1 MHPNS
6 PPQPGSPVGGPDAPQ
21 GEPAPYQD
29 PPTVPQQAFAGPPTG
44 VGPGGAAPLPRR
56 RRRLVVVL
64 AVLVA
69 VGAVVAAILVATG
82 SDGTSPGADAFG
94 PAAGSAEGEERGR
107 RPVTG
112 IEPSPGREITVAQD
126 GSGEF
131 GSIAEAAAV
140 AEPGD
145 TVVIAAGTY
154 EGELEIPAD
163 GAPDAYV
170 TYHAAP
176 GAEVVLTGETG
187 DQGLVQLEDRQ
198 WIRFVG
204 ITIRDSSGHG
214 LYAVGSSHIVLQDVE
229 IDGTQ
234 DGGAVFIE
242 GTDVRVLHSEVR
254 GTNAEG
260 LDAENEAVSFSGVD
274 GFEIAW
280 SIVEDNGEEGIDAKY
295 EARNGSI
302 HDNLTRAN
310 RGPNIYIDGANNVEV
325 YNNEVLDATGET
337 KAGISLGIEDLSET
351 RSTAAIEIYNNVISG
366 NDGGISFFVESE
378 GTFSDIAIINNTIV
392 DNGGFGIDPQD
403 HSFAG
408 TNVLRN
414 NIVTGH
420 DRDGDGDMEVF
431 AAERNLFGSGSV
443 GSDPVEGEVLFA
455 DAENG
460 DFRLV
465 EGSAG
470 VDGGSSDGVP
480 QADLL
485 GTARPEGEVDLGA
498 YEGALAPAE

>member
-6 PPQPGSPVGGPDAPQ
+6 PPQPGPPTPQ
-21 GEPAPYQD
+21 QD
-29 PPTVPQQAFAGPPTG
+29 PPTVPLQARPETPSD
-44 VGPGGAAPLPRR
+44 APVVDSDGTTPQAPRWR
-56 RRRLVVVL
+56 RPAVVLVVL
-64 AVLVA
+64 AAVVGIVAAVLVTA
-69 VGAVVAAILVATG
+69 G
-82 SDGTSPGADAFG
+82 SDGSSPGANGALG
-94 PAAGSAEGEERGR
+94 PAAGAGQAQERGR
-107 RPVTG
+107 RPIAQ
-112 IEPSPGREITVAQD
+112 IEPSPGRQLTVAQD

-131 GSIAEAAAV
+131 GTIGDAAREAR
-140 AEPGD
+140 PGD
-145 TVVIAAGTY
+145 TVVISAGTY
-154 EGELEIPAD
+154 DGTLEIPTD
-163 GAPDAYV
+163 GAPGAYI

-176 GAEVVLTGETG
+176 GADVVLTGEAD

-204 ITIRDSSGHG
+204 ITISDSSGHG
-214 LYAVGSSHIVLQDVE
+214 LYAVGSSHIVLQDVQ

-234 DGGAVFIE
+234 DGGAVFID
-242 GTDVRVLHSEVR
+242 GSDVQVLHAEVR
-254 GTNAEG
+254 DTNARG
-260 LDAENEAVSFSGVD
+260 LDADNEAVSFSGID

-280 SIVEDNGEEGIDAKY
+280 SIVEECGEEGIDAKY

-310 RGPNIYIDGANNVEV
+310 RGPNIYIDGANNIQV
-325 YNNEVLDATGET
+325 YNNEVLDASGET

-351 RSTAAIEIYNNVISG
+351 RRTSAIQIYNNVISG

-378 GTFSDIAIINNTIV
+378 GTFEDVSIVNNTIV
-392 DNGGFGIDPQD
+392 DNSGDGINPLD

-414 NIVTGH
+414 NIVTGN
-420 DRDGDGDMEVF
+420 DRDGAGDMEVF
-431 AAERNLFGSGSV
+431 TADHNLFGSAPV
-443 GSDPVEGEVLFA
+443 GADAVEGEVVFV

-460 DFRLV
+460 DLRLV

-470 VDGGSSDGVP
+470 IDAGASDGVP

-485 GTARPEGEVDLGA
+485 GTARPGGEVDLGA
-498 YEGALAPAE
+498 YEGAVATEG